1 MTTAT
6 LDFPCYG
13 QQTRRVVTS
22 RLYDT
27 APTHAYLTW
36 GDSAKKVVVSAPSP
50 RAKAL
55 NALRREMLQYLELP
69 ANWDG
74 YAGLPAHPQA
84 MLDALEFLSRLPN
97 EVAVPAPML
106 SGAGMVGLYW
116 DRSSQYAS
124 LEFEGDGTYTYLT
137 DGPDGYGGAE
147 GVAAATLPTTLRGY
161 LSSLTHAE

>member
-13 QQTRRVVTS
+13 QQTRRIVTS

-27 APTHAYLTW
+27 ASAHAHFAW
-36 GDSAKKVVVSAPSP
+36 GTSAKKEVVSTPGP
-50 RAKAL
+50 RAEAM

-84 MLDALEFLSRLPN
+84 MLDALEFLCRLPGD
-97 EVAVPAPML
+97 VAVPAPML
-106 SGAGMVGLYW
+106 SGAGTVGLYW
-116 DRSSQYAS
+116 DRNSQYAS

-137 DGPDGYGGAE
+137 DGPHGYGGAE

-161 LSSLTHAE
+161 LASLTRAE

>member
-1 MTTAT
+1 M
-6 LDFPCYG
+6 
-13 QQTRRVVTS
+13 
-22 RLYDT
+22 
-27 APTHAYLTW
+27 
-36 GDSAKKVVVSAPSP
+36 VVSAPSP

-161 LSSLTHAE
+161 LSSLTPAE